1 MRFALASMCALLI
14 AAPAFAQHVP
24 ALDEKIELGSFTL
37 AGGQSATVDRIIA
50 PNNNP
55 VVGFSVSFDYD
66 DTVDP
71 FAYASDLRISIFPP
85 AGPPVAIGGYDNFVS
100 PPDIPYDHQGPSDTG
115 HFDSGPH
122 YAWQPGIP
130 KGGPWVFNLLNDFSF
145 NGAVSWNNIS
155 ITLHKVPEPATLS
168 LLALGGL
175 ALLRRR

>member
-1 MRFALASMCALLI
+1 MRLALVSMCALLI
-14 AAPAFAQHVP
+14 AAPALAQHVP

-37 AGGQSATVDRIIA
+37 AGGESATVDRIIQ

-66 DTVDP
+66 DTNDP
-71 FAYASDLRISIFPP
+71 FAYASDLRIEIFPP
-85 AGPPVAIGGYDNFVS
+85 AGAPTSIGGFDTASTFL
-100 PPDIPYDHQGPSDTG
+100 YDHQGPSDTG

-122 YAWQPGIP
+122 YAWPPPGIP
-130 KGGPWVFNLLNDFSF
+130 KGGPWVFNLTNDFSF
-145 NGAVSWNNIS
+145 NLAVQWNNVS